1 MMKDIIIEVSGKK
14 IKGELNNSHTAKKIY
29 AALPLESKINRW
41 GDEIYFDIPIE
52 SEIENGIEFLDEG
65 SLAYWPP
72 GNAFCIFFG
81 LTPAST
87 DNRPRAAGPVNLVGN
102 IKDKDDLVILKSFS
116 SAQNI
121 KISRK

>member
-1 MMKDIIIEVSGKK
+1 MNDIIIEVSGEK
-14 IKGELNNSHTAKKIY
+14 IKVELNNSSTAIKIY
-29 AALPLESKINRW
+29 AALPLDSSINRW
-41 GDEIYFDIPIE
+41 GDEIYFEIPVE
-52 SEIENGIEFLDEG
+52 SEIENGVEILDIG

-102 IKDKDDLVILKSFS
+102 IKDKDDMVILKSFS
-116 SAQNI
+116 SGQNI